1 MKRPLNPTSR
11 RKRPCRTPRIAAAI
25 LLTALTAIAAP
36 KARADE
42 GMWLPSLI
50 GERIDDMR
58 AKGFRLTAED
68 IYSVNEASMKDAVVL
83 FNGGCTGELISPE
96 GLLVTNH
103 HCGYGAI
110 QGHSTVEHDYLTHGF
125 WARDRSEELPNE
137 GLWVRR
143 LVRMEEV
150 TDRLAAGET
159 AEKIC
164 EEAAEKG
171 RYRTAIEQMYYGNQQ
186 FLFVYEQFDDVR
198 LVGAPPSSIGKFG
211 GDTDNWM
218 WPRHTGD
225 FSLFRIYAGPD
236 NAPADYSEDN
246 VPFRPRR
253 SLAISTRGLREG
265 DFTFIYGFPGQTRQ
279 YVLSDAVDYLLNR
292 GNPHKIALRTMRL
305 DIMSEEQAKDADT
318 RIRYASKHASVA
330 NAWKK
335 WQGESRGLERLGTLG
350 KKREQESR
358 FDRWAASHPQYTG
371 LLGWMKALYAKLEP
385 YAFARDYYNE
395 AYRAVEL
402 SRFAS
407 AVRRMP
413 VSKRAAAARAF
424 YKDYSP
430 SIDRRIAERMLGQ
443 YLENVPQE
451 FRPEAF
457 VRTVDSLGGVR
468 EFVDDLFGN
477 SLFTAPERFERMTA
491 GDSATAQAAIEADPA
506 VRLADAFDAVYRDRI
521 FGRYRDLS
529 ASIASLYRTYMRGLM
544 EMEPDAVFYPD
555 ANLTLRV
562 SYGRME
568 GYKPLDGV
576 YYTPQTTLEGIME
589 KDDPTVYDYNIPQR
603 LRDLYASKDYGR
615 WAVDGTVPVAFLATN
630 HTTGG
635 NSGSPVLNG
644 RGELVGL
651 NFDRTWESTMSDIE
665 FDPSKCR
672 NIAVDIRYVLFLIDK
687 VGGAGYLLDEMDIR

>member
-1 MKRPLNPTSR
+1 MKKLL
-11 RKRPCRTPRIAAAI
+11 IAC
-25 LLTALTAIAAP
+25 LLLALGAP
-36 KARADE
+36 SLKADE
-42 GMWLPSLI
+42 GMWLLPYLEKLNI
-50 GERIDDMR
+50 RDMK
-58 AKGFRLTAED
+58 AKGFKLSAKD
-68 IYSVNEASMKDAVVL
+68 IYNLNGDAIKDAIVI
-83 FNGGCTGELISPE
+83 FGNGCTGEIVSDR
-96 GLLVTNH
+96 GLLLTNH
-103 HCGYGAI
+103 HCGFDAI
-110 QGHSTVEHDYLTHGF
+110 QSHSSVEHDYLKNGF
-125 WARDRSEELPNE
+125 WAMSDQEEIPTPGLTVTFIRRISDVSDRILPQLSDTLSEKDREAKVAEIVERIKKETELDNE
-137 GLWVRR
+137 HQ
-143 LVRMEEV
+143 EV
-150 TDRLAAGET
+150 EIQDFFG
-159 AEKIC
+159 
-164 EEAAEKG
+164 
-171 RYRTAIEQMYYGNQQ
+171 GNQY
-186 FLFVYEQFDDVR
+186 LMFVKEIFKDVR

-236 NAPADYSEDN
+236 NAPADYSKDN

-371 LLGWMKALYAKLEP
+371 LLGWMKALYAELEP

-529 ASIASLYRTYMRGLM
+529 ASIASLYRIYMRGLM

>member
-1 MKRPLNPTSR
+1 MKKLL
-11 RKRPCRTPRIAAAI
+11 IAC
-25 LLTALTAIAAP
+25 LLLALGAP
-36 KARADE
+36 SLKADE
-42 GMWLPSLI
+42 GMWLLPYLEKLNI
-50 GERIDDMR
+50 RDMK
-58 AKGFRLTAED
+58 AKGFKLSAKD
-68 IYSVNEASMKDAVVL
+68 IYNLNGDAIKDAIVI
-83 FNGGCTGELISPE
+83 FGNGCTGEIVSDR
-96 GLLVTNH
+96 GLLLTNH
-103 HCGYGAI
+103 HCGFDAI
-110 QGHSTVEHDYLTHGF
+110 QSHSSVEHDYLKNGF
-125 WARDRSEELPNE
+125 WAMSDQEEIPTPGLTVTFIRRISDVSDRILPQLSDTLSEKDREAKVAEIVERIKKETELDNE
-137 GLWVRR
+137 HQ
-143 LVRMEEV
+143 EV
-150 TDRLAAGET
+150 EIQDFFG
-159 AEKIC
+159 
-164 EEAAEKG
+164 
-171 RYRTAIEQMYYGNQQ
+171 GNQY
-186 FLFVYEQFDDVR
+186 LMFVKEIFKDVR

-265 DFTFIYGFPGQTRQ
+265 DFTFIYGFPGQTQQ

-371 LLGWMKALYAKLEP
+371 LLGWMKALYAELEP

-665 FDPSKCR
+665 FDPAKCR

>member
-1 MKRPLNPTSR
+1 MKKLL
-11 RKRPCRTPRIAAAI
+11 IAC
-25 LLTALTAIAAP
+25 LLLALGAP
-36 KARADE
+36 SLKADE
-42 GMWLPSLI
+42 GMWLLPYLEKLNI
-50 GERIDDMR
+50 RDMK
-58 AKGFRLTAED
+58 AKGFKLSAKD
-68 IYSVNEASMKDAVVL
+68 IYNLNGDAIKDAIVI
-83 FNGGCTGELISPE
+83 FGNGCTGEIVSDR
-96 GLLVTNH
+96 GLLLTNH
-103 HCGYGAI
+103 HCGFDAI
-110 QGHSTVEHDYLTHGF
+110 QSHSSVEHDYLKNGF
-125 WARDRSEELPNE
+125 WAMSDQEEIPTPGLTVTFIRRISDVSDRILPQLSDTLSEKDREAKVAEIVERIKKETELDNE
-137 GLWVRR
+137 HQ
-143 LVRMEEV
+143 EV
-150 TDRLAAGET
+150 EIQDFFG
-159 AEKIC
+159 
-164 EEAAEKG
+164 
-171 RYRTAIEQMYYGNQQ
+171 GNQY
-186 FLFVYEQFDDVR
+186 LMFVKEIFKDVR

>member
-1 MKRPLNPTSR
+1 MKKLL
-11 RKRPCRTPRIAAAI
+11 IAC
-25 LLTALTAIAAP
+25 LLLALGAP
-36 KARADE
+36 SLKADE
-42 GMWLPSLI
+42 GMWLLPYLEKLNI
-50 GERIDDMR
+50 RDMK
-58 AKGFRLTAED
+58 AKGFKLSAKD
-68 IYSVNEASMKDAVVL
+68 IYNLNGDAIKDAIVI
-83 FNGGCTGELISPE
+83 FGNGCTGEIVSDR
-96 GLLVTNH
+96 GLLLTNH
-103 HCGYGAI
+103 HCGFDAI
-110 QGHSTVEHDYLTHGF
+110 QSHSSVEHDYLKNGF
-125 WARDRSEELPNE
+125 WAMSDQEEIPTPGLTVTFIRRISDVSDRILPQLSDTLSEKDREAKVAEIVERIKKETELDNE
-137 GLWVRR
+137 HQ
-143 LVRMEEV
+143 EV
-150 TDRLAAGET
+150 EIQDFFG
-159 AEKIC
+159 
-164 EEAAEKG
+164 
-171 RYRTAIEQMYYGNQQ
+171 GNQY
-186 FLFVYEQFDDVR
+186 LMFVKEIFKDVR

-236 NAPADYSEDN
+236 NAPADYSKDN

-265 DFTFIYGFPGQTRQ
+265 DFTFIYGFPGQTQQ

-371 LLGWMKALYAKLEP
+371 LLGWMKALYAELEP

-665 FDPSKCR
+665 FDPAKCR

>member
-1 MKRPLNPTSR
+1 MKKLL
-11 RKRPCRTPRIAAAI
+11 IAC
-25 LLTALTAIAAP
+25 LLLALGAP
-36 KARADE
+36 SLKADE
-42 GMWLPSLI
+42 GMWLLPYLEKLNI
-50 GERIDDMR
+50 RDMK
-58 AKGFRLTAED
+58 AKGFKLSAKD
-68 IYSVNEASMKDAVVL
+68 IYNLNGDAIKDAIVI
-83 FNGGCTGELISPE
+83 FGNGCTGEIVSDR
-96 GLLVTNH
+96 GLLLTNH
-103 HCGYGAI
+103 HCGFDAI
-110 QGHSTVEHDYLTHGF
+110 QSHSSVEHDYLKNGF
-125 WARDRSEELPNE
+125 WAMSDQEEIPTPGLTVTFIRRISDVSDRILPQLSDTLSEKDREAKVAEIVERIKKETELDNE
-137 GLWVRR
+137 HQ
-143 LVRMEEV
+143 EV
-150 TDRLAAGET
+150 EIQDFFG
-159 AEKIC
+159 
-164 EEAAEKG
+164 
-171 RYRTAIEQMYYGNQQ
+171 GNQY
-186 FLFVYEQFDDVR
+186 LMFVKEIFKDVR

-265 DFTFIYGFPGQTRQ
+265 DFTFIYGFPGQTQQ

-371 LLGWMKALYAKLEP
+371 LLGWMKALYAELEP

-529 ASIASLYRTYMRGLM
+529 ASIASLYRIYMRGLM

-665 FDPSKCR
+665 FDPAKCR

>member
-1 MKRPLNPTSR
+1 MKKLL
-11 RKRPCRTPRIAAAI
+11 IAC
-25 LLTALTAIAAP
+25 LLLALGAP
-36 KARADE
+36 SLKADE
-42 GMWLPSLI
+42 GMWLLPYLEKLNI
-50 GERIDDMR
+50 RDMK
-58 AKGFRLTAED
+58 AKGFKLSAKD
-68 IYSVNEASMKDAVVL
+68 IYNLNGDAIKDAIVI
-83 FNGGCTGELISPE
+83 FGNGCTGEIVSDR
-96 GLLVTNH
+96 GLLLTNH
-103 HCGYGAI
+103 HCGFDAI
-110 QGHSTVEHDYLTHGF
+110 QSHSSVEHDYLKNGF
-125 WARDRSEELPNE
+125 WAMSDQEEIPTPGLTVTFIRRISDVSDRILPQLSDTLSEKDREAKVAEIVERIKKETELDNE
-137 GLWVRR
+137 HQ
-143 LVRMEEV
+143 EV
-150 TDRLAAGET
+150 EIQDFFG
-159 AEKIC
+159 
-164 EEAAEKG
+164 
-171 RYRTAIEQMYYGNQQ
+171 GNQY
-186 FLFVYEQFDDVR
+186 LMFVKEIFKDVR

-265 DFTFIYGFPGQTRQ
+265 DFTFIYGFPGQTQQ

-371 LLGWMKALYAKLEP
+371 LLGWMKALYAELEP

-395 AYRAVEL
+395 AYWAVEL

-529 ASIASLYRTYMRGLM
+529 ASIASLYRIYMRGLM

>member
-11 RKRPCRTPRIAAAI
+11 RKRPCRMPRIAAAI

-236 NAPADYSEDN
+236 NAPADYSKDN

-371 LLGWMKALYAKLEP
+371 LLGWMKALYAELEP

-665 FDPSKCR
+665 FDPAKCR

>member
-1 MKRPLNPTSR
+1 MKKLL
-11 RKRPCRTPRIAAAI
+11 IAC
-25 LLTALTAIAAP
+25 LLLALGAP
-36 KARADE
+36 SLKADE
-42 GMWLPSLI
+42 GMWLLPYLEKLNI
-50 GERIDDMR
+50 RDMK
-58 AKGFRLTAED
+58 AKGFKLSAKD
-68 IYSVNEASMKDAVVL
+68 IYNLNGDAIKDAIVI
-83 FNGGCTGELISPE
+83 FGNGCTGEIVSDR
-96 GLLVTNH
+96 GLLLTNH
-103 HCGYGAI
+103 HCGFDAI
-110 QGHSTVEHDYLTHGF
+110 QSHSSVEHDYLKNGF
-125 WARDRSEELPNE
+125 WAMSDQEEIPTPGLTVTFIRRISDVSDRILPQLSDTLSEKDREAKVAEIVERIKKETELDNE
-137 GLWVRR
+137 HQ
-143 LVRMEEV
+143 EV
-150 TDRLAAGET
+150 EIQDFFG
-159 AEKIC
+159 
-164 EEAAEKG
+164 
-171 RYRTAIEQMYYGNQQ
+171 GNQY
-186 FLFVYEQFDDVR
+186 LMFVKEIFKDVR

-236 NAPADYSEDN
+236 NAPADYSKDN

-265 DFTFIYGFPGQTRQ
+265 DCTFIYGFPGQTQQ

-371 LLGWMKALYAKLEP
+371 LLGWMKALYAELEP

>member
-1 MKRPLNPTSR
+1 MKKLL
-11 RKRPCRTPRIAAAI
+11 IAC
-25 LLTALTAIAAP
+25 LLLALGAP
-36 KARADE
+36 SLKADE
-42 GMWLPSLI
+42 GMWLLPYLEKLNI
-50 GERIDDMR
+50 RDMK
-58 AKGFRLTAED
+58 AKGFKLSAKD
-68 IYSVNEASMKDAVVL
+68 IYNLNGDAIKDAIVI
-83 FNGGCTGELISPE
+83 FGNGCTGEIVSDR
-96 GLLVTNH
+96 GLLLTNH
-103 HCGYGAI
+103 HCGFDAI
-110 QGHSTVEHDYLTHGF
+110 QSHSSVEHDYLKNGF
-125 WARDRSEELPNE
+125 WAMSDQEEIPTPGLTVTFIRRISDVSDRILPQLSDTLSEKDREAKVAEIVERIKKETELDNE
-137 GLWVRR
+137 HQ
-143 LVRMEEV
+143 EV
-150 TDRLAAGET
+150 EIQDFFG
-159 AEKIC
+159 
-164 EEAAEKG
+164 
-171 RYRTAIEQMYYGNQQ
+171 GNQY
-186 FLFVYEQFDDVR
+186 LMFVKEIFKDVR

-265 DFTFIYGFPGQTRQ
+265 DFTFIYGFPGQTQQ

-371 LLGWMKALYAKLEP
+371 LLGWMKALYAELEP

-529 ASIASLYRTYMRGLM
+529 ASIASLYRIYMRGLM

>member
-1 MKRPLNPTSR
+1 MKKLL
-11 RKRPCRTPRIAAAI
+11 IAC
-25 LLTALTAIAAP
+25 LLLALGAP
-36 KARADE
+36 SLKADE
-42 GMWLPSLI
+42 GMWLLPYLEKLNI
-50 GERIDDMR
+50 RDMK
-58 AKGFRLTAED
+58 AKGFKLSAKD
-68 IYSVNEASMKDAVVL
+68 IYNLNGDAIKDAIVI
-83 FNGGCTGELISPE
+83 FGNGCTGEIVSDR
-96 GLLVTNH
+96 GLLLTNH
-103 HCGYGAI
+103 HCGFDAI
-110 QGHSTVEHDYLTHGF
+110 QSHSSVEHDYLKNGF
-125 WARDRSEELPNE
+125 WAMSDQEEIPTPGLTVTFIRRISDVSDRILPQLSDTLSEKDREAKVAEIVERIKKETELDNE
-137 GLWVRR
+137 HQ
-143 LVRMEEV
+143 EV
-150 TDRLAAGET
+150 EIQDFFG
-159 AEKIC
+159 
-164 EEAAEKG
+164 
-171 RYRTAIEQMYYGNQQ
+171 GNQY
-186 FLFVYEQFDDVR
+186 LMFVKEIFKDVR

-236 NAPADYSEDN
+236 NAPADYSKDN

-253 SLAISTRGLREG
+253 SLAISMRGLREG
-265 DFTFIYGFPGQTRQ
+265 DFTFIYGFPGQTQQ

-371 LLGWMKALYAKLEP
+371 LLGWMKALYAELEP

>member
-1 MKRPLNPTSR
+1 MKKLL
-11 RKRPCRTPRIAAAI
+11 IAC
-25 LLTALTAIAAP
+25 LLLALGAP
-36 KARADE
+36 SLKADE
-42 GMWLPSLI
+42 GMWLLPYLEKLNI
-50 GERIDDMR
+50 RDMK
-58 AKGFRLTAED
+58 AKGFKLSAKD
-68 IYSVNEASMKDAVVL
+68 IYNLNGDAIKDAIVI
-83 FNGGCTGELISPE
+83 FGNGCTGEIVSDR
-96 GLLVTNH
+96 GLLLTNH
-103 HCGYGAI
+103 HCGFDAI
-110 QGHSTVEHDYLTHGF
+110 QSHSSVEHDYLKNGF
-125 WARDRSEELPNE
+125 WAMSDQEEIPTPGLTVTFIRRISDVSDRILPQLSDTLSEKDREAKVAEIVERIKKETELDNE
-137 GLWVRR
+137 HQ
-143 LVRMEEV
+143 EV
-150 TDRLAAGET
+150 EIQDFFG
-159 AEKIC
+159 
-164 EEAAEKG
+164 
-171 RYRTAIEQMYYGNQQ
+171 GNQY
-186 FLFVYEQFDDVR
+186 LMFVKEIFKDVR

-236 NAPADYSEDN
+236 NAPADYSKDN

-265 DFTFIYGFPGQTRQ
+265 DFTFIYGFPGQTQQ

-371 LLGWMKALYAKLEP
+371 LLGWMKALYAELEP